1 MDNNNNK
8 SISEIFSD
16 IADIFYKFCI
26 VTDDMIEAHKA
37 HARAIEMDKLAR
49 EYEGR

>member
-1 MDNNNNK
+1 MDNNK
-8 SISEIFSD
+8 TLSEIFSD
-16 IADIFYKFCI
+16 IADVFYKFCI

-37 HARAIEMDKLAR
+37 YARAIEMDELAR